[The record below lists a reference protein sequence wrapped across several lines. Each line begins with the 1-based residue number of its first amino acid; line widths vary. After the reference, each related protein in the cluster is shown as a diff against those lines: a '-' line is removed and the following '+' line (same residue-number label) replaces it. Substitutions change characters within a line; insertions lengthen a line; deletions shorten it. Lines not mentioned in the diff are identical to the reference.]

1 MLVNSESKRRMMT
14 MNYNRPEIVKL
25 AGAVDAIQGQMSK
38 SILVADNRPST
49 THTAPSA
56 YEADE

>member
-1 MLVNSESKRRMMT
+1 MT